1 MHKLELPA
9 APMLC
14 SGHAACPGCVEAL
27 SVRHLLAVI
36 GMDAMAVIPPS
47 CMAII
52 AGAQPYSSLRIPVY
66 QPTLESSAA
75 AASGL
80 RRALDAQGRHETQVI
95 VLAGDGGTYDIGFQC
110 LSSAAE
116 RNENILYF
124 CLDNEGYMNTGAQKS
139 SSTPHYAHTS
149 STPAGKTTRKKN
161 LTEIMAAHQ
170 VPYAATA
177 SVGYLDDM
185 VRKVEKAKAM
195 PWKVARSHS
204 TRSKTASATH
214 STIPSAP
221 DRWPTT
227 LRCSGVTS
235 TSMQRRPTSCKPRS
249 IMPGTGWR
257 DRSGVSRPNRRIDP
271 FCGSIAPH
279 LSCRP
284 HRSGRP
290 ANSDPTRWRMRRA
303 YRPGANRLSHQALRA
318 VASGNTRA

>member
-1 MHKLELPA
+1 MHKLELPST
-9 APMLC
+9 PMMC

-36 GMDAMAVIPPS
+36 GPDAMAVIPPS

-52 AGAQPYSSLRIPVY
+52 AGPQPYSSLRIPVY

-80 RRALDAQGRHETQVI
+80 RRALDAQGRHATHVI

-139 SSTPHYAHTS
+139 SSTPHYARTG
-149 STPAGKTTRKKN
+149 STPAGKPTRKKN

-195 PWKVARSHS
+195 HGFRIITLLVPCLDGWGLPDDGGLRAARYAVESGAFPLYEVEDGSRYTLNHTQR
-204 TRSKTASATH
+204 TRPLADYLA
-214 STIPSAP
+214 
-221 DRWPTT
+221 
-227 LRCSGVTS
+227 L
-235 TSMQRRPTSCKPRS
+235 QRRYKHLDAQITE
-249 IMPGTGWR
+249 TLQAEVDQAW
-257 DRSGVSRPNRRIDP
+257 DRLARQISSSNATTA
-271 FCGSIAPH
+271 APA
-279 LSCRP
+279 
-284 HRSGRP
+284 P
-290 ANSDPTRWRMRRA
+290 AP
-303 YRPGANRLSHQALRA
+303 Q
-318 VASGNTRA
+318 VASPATVAH